1 MSNDEAFFFMSFPA
15 VFYDD
20 IYVKDSIKKKGSKV
34 QGSLYICFLYIHFSN
49 VFPEVPVLNNLFC
62 LAIT

>member
-1 MSNDEAFFFMSFPA
+1 MSFSA

-20 IYVKDSIKKKGSKV
+20 IDSIKKGSKV
-34 QGSLYICFLYIHFSN
+34 QGSLYICFSYIHFSN